1 MERRFSCVQGK
12 AFTSYLPSCI
22 RICRRNRIVYKKP
35 NVSRDSSGVLYY
47 CRRPH
52 RKTTNA
58 FSISRAS
65 VSPVIKKVSYAITTF
80 SGPKPIKLP
89 ATKNKVKEL
98 TNKLLGTH
106 EFPQCKE
113 DNRWHPC
120 WDSRTKWT
128 LL

>member
-1 MERRFSCVQGK
+1 MYQV
-12 AFTSYLPSCI
+12 APVFTEETESS
-22 RICRRNRIVYKKP
+22 KKP

-65 VSPVIKKVSYAITTF
+65 VSPIIKKVSYAITTF
-80 SGPKPIKLP
+80 SGPKLIKVP
-89 ATKNKVKEL
+89 TTKNKVKEL

-106 EFPQCKE
+106 ELPQCKE
-113 DNRWHPC
+113 DNR
-120 WDSRTKWT
+120 
-128 LL
+128 